1 MANFLS
7 QKSSATLAY
16 IRTAYVLLLLDL
28 NTLVISLDCDY
39 NGALLANFMVSPS
52 LIDQMICMFIY
63 VFTLFT

>member
-39 NGALLANFMVSPS
+39 NGALLANFMVRPS